1 MLDTRY
7 VHLHEALGLGALWLH
22 KTAKVLPP
30 VSAPETTAKTAPPP
44 LQKQPAPPVQDNAPP
59 VRHAH
64 PQPAPQPAPQPEPA
78 AQPTPRPAECSN
90 ISWAE
95 PPRPA
100 RVLILSVCASLE
112 DRMRQKLF
120 SGEDGELL
128 HKMLAAIQLL
138 PQDVHCSTWLK
149 QSAHFN
155 PNPGEEEVQ
164 AAWADVYQE
173 WQQCGRPPLWLLGD
187 FFEREDVRRCLQ
199 QCAPTPYFVTS
210 HPLRLLKYPQLKRAA
225 WDTLQQLKAELDRTN
240 AKK

>member
-22 KTAKVLPP
+22 K
-30 VSAPETTAKTAPPP
+30 
-44 LQKQPAPPVQDNAPP
+44 
-59 VRHAH
+59 
-64 PQPAPQPAPQPEPA
+64 
-78 AQPTPRPAECSN
+78 
-90 ISWAE
+90 
-95 PPRPA
+95 
-100 RVLILSVCASLE
+100 
-112 DRMRQKLF
+112 
-120 SGEDGELL
+120 
-128 HKMLAAIQLL
+128 MLAAIQLS

-240 AKK
+240 AK

>member
-30 VSAPETTAKTAPPP
+30 VSAPETAVKTALPP
-44 LQKQPAPPVQDNAPP
+44 LQKQPAPPVRDNAPP

-64 PQPAPQPAPQPEPA
+64 PQPEPQPEL
-78 AQPTPRPAECSN
+78 AERSN

-100 RVLILSVCASLE
+100 RVLVLSVCASLE
-112 DRMRQKLF
+112 DRMQQKLF
-120 SGEDGELL
+120 SGEDGALL
-128 HKMLAAIQLL
+128 HKMLAAIQLS

-149 QSAHFN
+149 QSTHFN
-155 PNPGEEEVQ
+155 PTPSEEEVQ

-199 QCAPTPYFVTS
+199 QCAPTPYFITS

-225 WDTLQQLKAELDRTN
+225 WDTLQQLKAELGRTN
-240 AKK
+240 AT

>member
-1 MLDTRY
+1 MYFILILILIAALAYLVYKQTQSERQWQAELEQHQKNQPRY
-7 VHLHEALGLGALWLH
+7 KIIDGYQ
-22 KTAKVLPP
+22 
-30 VSAPETTAKTAPPP
+30 PE
-44 LQKQPAPPVQDNAPP
+44 
-59 VRHAH
+59 
-64 PQPAPQPAPQPEPA
+64 PQPEPA
-78 AQPTPRPAECSN
+78 AQPASQPAERSN

-100 RVLILSVCASLE
+100 RVLVLSVCASLE

-120 SGEDGELL
+120 SGEDGALL
-128 HKMLAAIQLL
+128 HKMLAAIQLS

-173 WQQCGRPPLWLLGD
+173 WQQCGRAPPWLLGE
-187 FFEREDVRRCLQ
+187 FSERDDVRRCLQ

-225 WDTLQQLKAELDRTN
+225 WDTLQQLKAELDRIN
-240 AKK
+240 AK

>member
-30 VSAPETTAKTAPPP
+30 VSAPETAARTAPPP
-44 LQKQPAPPVQDNAPP
+44 LQKQPAPPVRDNAAP

-64 PQPAPQPAPQPEPA
+64 SQPASQPEPA
-78 AQPTPRPAECSN
+78 ERSN

-100 RVLILSVCASLE
+100 RVLVLSVCASLE

-128 HKMLAAIQLL
+128 HKMLAAIQLS

-240 AKK
+240 AT

>member
-30 VSAPETTAKTAPPP
+30 VSAPETAAKTTPPP
-44 LQKQPAPPVQDNAPP
+44 LQKQPAPPVRDNAPP
-59 VRHAH
+59 IRHAH
-64 PQPAPQPAPQPEPA
+64 PQPEPQPETA
-78 AQPTPRPAECSN
+78 AQPASQPAERSN

-100 RVLILSVCASLE
+100 RVLVLSVCASLE

-155 PNPGEEEVQ
+155 PNPSEEEVQ

-240 AKK
+240 AK

>member
-7 VHLHEALGLGALWLH
+7 VHLHEALGLGSLWLH

-30 VSAPETTAKTAPPP
+30 VSAPETAAKTAPPP
-44 LQKQPAPPVQDNAPP
+44 LQKQPAP
-59 VRHAH
+59 
-64 PQPAPQPAPQPEPA
+64 
-78 AQPTPRPAECSN
+78 S
-90 ISWAE
+90 
-95 PPRPA
+95 
-100 RVLILSVCASLE
+100 VLVLSVCASLE

-120 SGEDGELL
+120 SGEDGALL
-128 HKMLAAIQLL
+128 HKMLAAIQLS

-155 PNPGEEEVQ
+155 PNPSEEEVQ

-173 WQQCGRPPLWLLGD
+173 WQQCGQPPLWLLGD

-225 WDTLQQLKAELDRTN
+225 WETLQQLKAELDRTN
-240 AKK
+240 AT

>member
-30 VSAPETTAKTAPPP
+30 VSAPETAAKTAPPP
-44 LQKQPAPPVQDNAPP
+44 LQKQPAPPV
-59 VRHAH
+59 RHAH
-64 PQPAPQPAPQPEPA
+64 PQPEPA
-78 AQPTPRPAECSN
+78 APTTPHPAERSN

-128 HKMLAAIQLL
+128 HKMLAAIQLS

-187 FFEREDVRRCLQ
+187 FFEREDVRHCLQ

-240 AKK
+240 AK